1 MRIEIDLFAYQ
12 STLDLVDADG
22 KTYFQDPVRKK
33 RILLQPE
40 ELVRQLW
47 LQYLHQEHQFAFASM
62 AVERSLKIGE
72 LDKRYDLVIYEKS
85 NPKYLFEFKSFKLA
99 LTQDAC
105 QQIAQ
110 YNLALKI
117 PYLIIS
123 NGQDTYAFEVD
134 HKEGTV
140 SGLQELPF

>member
-1 MRIEIDLFAYQ
+1 VKINFDLFAYQ
-12 STLDLVDADG
+12 SSLDLIEKDG
-22 KTYFQDPVRKK
+22 KTYFLDPVRMR

-47 LQYLHQEHQFAFASM
+47 LQYLHQAHQFAFASM
-62 AVERSLKIGE
+62 AVEKSLRIGE
-72 LDKRYDLVIYEKS
+72 RDKRYDLVIYDKS
-85 NPKYLFEFKSFKLA
+85 LPKYLFEFKSFKIA

-105 QQIAQ
+105 LQIAQ

-134 HKEGTV
+134 HHNGIV
-140 SGLQELPF
+140 NGLEALPF